1 MRKYLIGYLGRIL
14 CFYLEEENTEK
25 LNKNF
30 NEEKEVK
37 NSLKA
42 RKICPFDFD
51 TTINS
56 ECLTERSKNFNL
68 NHHNKHKNGCKFT
81 LHKFDTT
88 NSIMKDYSKNNKG
101 YKNANTERSF
111 NELSYNL
118 EKLLLKLQKF
128 FNPFYLKNEDLKFAI
143 LKEILECQ
151 KLLLIKNME
160 YNSETKISINEI
172 YDEWKVL
179 AMVIDR
185 ICFFFYLFA
194 LILSSTVFFVREQ
207 VVSQN
212 EN

>member
-1 MRKYLIGYLGRIL
+1 
-14 CFYLEEENTEK
+14 
-25 LNKNF
+25 
-30 NEEKEVK
+30 
-37 NSLKA
+37 
-42 RKICPFDFD
+42 
-51 TTINS
+51 
-56 ECLTERSKNFNL
+56 
-68 NHHNKHKNGCKFT
+68 
-81 LHKFDTT
+81 
-88 NSIMKDYSKNNKG
+88 MKDYSKNNKG